1 LYDFQNN
8 RPIFDYVTD
17 ASSNSKNGKTSFG
30 GILTK
35 DNAGNETYKL
45 RITNQIRVLI
55 QNKDSTNIRLGVVVT
70 EDINTASNKL
80 RTSSAAISQA
90 PRASVMNPLGTVI
103 YGGTSTVPED
113 KRLKLEIYYT
123 KPN

>member
-1 LYDFQNN
+1 LINEANFHVDGDALTNGFVANRIYLYDFQNN

-17 ASSNSKNGKTSFG
+17 ASVGSNSKNGKTSFG

-55 QNKDSTNIRLGVVVT
+55 QNKDSTNIRLSLPN
-70 EDINTASNKL
+70 INTTASNKL
-80 RTSSAAISQA
+80 RTSSAAISQ
-90 PRASVMNPLGTVI
+90 PRASVMNP
-103 YGGTSTVPED
+103 
-113 KRLKLEIYYT
+113 
-123 KPN
+123 

>member
-1 LYDFQNN
+1 M
-8 RPIFDYVTD
+8 RVG
-17 ASSNSKNGKTSFG
+17 SNSKNGKTSFG

-35 DNAGNETYKL
+35 DNAGKLIL
-45 RITNQIRVLI
+45 RITNQIRVL

-70 EDINTASNKL
+70 EDINTTASNKL

-90 PRASVMNPLGTVI
+90 PRASVMNPLGTII

>member
-1 LYDFQNN
+1 ME
-8 RPIFDYVTD
+8 
-17 ASSNSKNGKTSFG
+17 KFG

-55 QNKDSTNIRLGVVVT
+55 QNKDSTIRLGVVVT
-70 EDINTASNKL
+70 EDINTTASNKL

-90 PRASVMNPLGTVI
+90 PRASVMNPLGTII

>member
-1 LYDFQNN
+1 MENFIWRY
-8 RPIFDYVTD
+8 
-17 ASSNSKNGKTSFG
+17 S
-30 GILTK
+30 TK

-55 QNKDSTNIRLGVVVT
+55 QNKDSTNIRVVVT
-70 EDINTASNKL
+70 EDINTTASNKL
-80 RTSSAAISQA
+80 RTSSAASQA
-90 PRASVMNPLGTVI
+90 PRASVMNPLGTII
-103 YGGTSTVPED
+103 YGGTSTVPD